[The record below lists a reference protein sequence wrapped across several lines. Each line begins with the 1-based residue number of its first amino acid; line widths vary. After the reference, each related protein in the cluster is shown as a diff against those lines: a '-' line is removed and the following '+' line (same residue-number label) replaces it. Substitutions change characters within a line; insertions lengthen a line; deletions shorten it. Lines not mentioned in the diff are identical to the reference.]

1 MPQDRIRI
9 KDIARMAGVSE
20 GTVDRVLHNR
30 GKVSSS
36 SADKVNEVLKKINYS
51 PNLIARTLG
60 ISKQHRIGVLI
71 PYPESDPYWK
81 QSEVGLKAGL
91 KQLAQFSIDVDI
103 RTIYYDLHDNHDF
116 QRAALEIYHSKPDG
130 ILVAPLFYFASIP
143 FFNSL
148 KEANIPFVLF
158 NTPIVEANALSFI
171 GQDLEQSGVLAA
183 ELVSIGQPQHS
194 KFIFLHIDEDV
205 PNSVHL
211 KEKEKGFMNYLTKHK
226 DLFLT
231 TSATL
236 GPPTNAAFDKQL
248 TELVN
253 QTDLAGIAV
262 STSKAYLIATA
273 FKRQNPRI
281 RIVGY
286 DLIPPN
292 IELLKSN
299 KIDFLINQNPARQ
312 AKLGIQT
319 MANYLLFKRE
329 VNARHLLPL
338 DVITAQN
345 INSYL
350 SQSGNL
356 KLSGSDF

>member
-1 MPQDRIRI
+1 MPHDRIRI

-20 GTVDRVLHNR
+20 GTVDRVLHGR
-30 GKVSSS
+30 GRVSIS
-36 SADKVNEVLKKINYS
+36 SANKVTDVLNRINYS

-71 PYPESDPYWK
+71 PYPESDQYWK
-81 QSEVGLKAGL
+81 QSEIGLKAGL
-91 KQLAQFSIDVDI
+91 KQLTQFSIDIDI
-103 RTIYYDLHDNHDF
+103 QTVYYDLHKSQDF
-116 QRAALEIYHSKPDG
+116 QRAALEVYHSKPDG
-130 ILVAPLFYFASIP
+130 VLVAPLFYFASIS
-143 FFNSL
+143 FFKSL

-158 NTPIVEANALSFI
+158 NTPIVEADALSFI
-171 GQDLEQSGVLAA
+171 GQDLEQSGILAA

-194 KFIFLHIDEDV
+194 KFIFLHIDEDI

-211 KEKEKGFMNYLTKHK
+211 REKEKGFTNYLIQHK
-226 DLFLT
+226 DFFS
-231 TSATL
+231 TSTVIL
-236 GPPTNAAFDKQL
+236 GSPANPEFNKNL
-248 TELVN
+248 TELAKLTN
-253 QTDLAGIAV
+253 LAGIVV
-262 STSKAYLIATA
+262 STSKAYLVAPT
-273 FKRQNPRI
+273 FKNQNEKI

-286 DLIPPN
+286 DLIQPN
-292 IELLKSN
+292 IDLLKAN

-356 KLSGSDF
+356 KLSASDF

>member
-1 MPQDRIRI
+1 MPQNRVRI

-30 GKVSSS
+30 GKVSNL
-36 SADKVNEVLKKINYS
+36 AAEKVNEVLKKINYS

-60 ISKQHRIGVLI
+60 ISKQHKIAVLI

-103 RTIYYDLHDNHDF
+103 KTVYYDLHNNHDF

-130 ILVAPLFYFASIP
+130 VLVAPLFYFASIP
-143 FFNSL
+143 FFKSL

-171 GQDLEQSGVLAA
+171 GQDLEQSGILAA
-183 ELVSIGQPQHS
+183 ELVSIGQPQNS

-205 PNSVHL
+205 PNAVHL
-211 KEKEKGFMNYLTKHK
+211 KEKERGFMNYITRHK
-226 DLFLT
+226 NSYLAG
-231 TSATL
+231 SVSL
-236 GPPTNAAFDKQL
+236 GTPTNPDFAKQL
-248 TELVN
+248 TELVK
-253 QTDLAGIAV
+253 QPDLAGIAV
-262 STSKAYLIATA
+262 STSKAYLIANV
-273 FKRQNPRI
+273 FKDENPKI

-329 VNARHLLPL
+329 TRARHLFPL
-338 DVITAQN
+338 DVVTAQN
-345 INSYL
+345 VNSYL
-350 SQSGNL
+350 SHSGNP
-356 KLSGSDF
+356 KLSASDF

>member
-1 MPQDRIRI
+1 MPETRIRI
-9 KDIARMAGVSE
+9 KDIARIAGVSE

-30 GKVSSS
+30 GKVSI
-36 SADKVNEVLKKINYS
+36 SAAKRVNDVLKKINYS

-60 ISKQHRIGVLI
+60 VSKQHKIVVLI
-71 PYPESDPYWK
+71 PDPRSDPYWE

-91 KQLAQFSIDVDI
+91 KQLEQFSIDVDI
-103 RTIYYDLHDNHDF
+103 KTIHYNLHDNHDF

-130 ILVAPLFYFASIP
+130 VLVAPLFYFASIP
-143 FFNSL
+143 FFKSL

-183 ELVSIGQPQHS
+183 ELVSIGQSQNS

-226 DLFLT
+226 DSF
-231 TSATL
+231 SATSVTL
-236 GPPTNAAFDKQL
+236 GSPTNTEFNNRL

-253 QTDLAGIAV
+253 QTDLVGIVV
-262 STSKAYLIATA
+262 STSKAYLIAEA
-273 FKRQNPRI
+273 FKNQNPKI

-292 IELLKSN
+292 IELLKFN

-319 MANYLLFKRE
+319 MANYLLFKR
-329 VNARHLLPL
+329 VTPPRLLFPL
-338 DVITAQN
+338 DVITPQN
-345 INSYL
+345 VNSYL
-350 SQSGNL
+350 SHSGNP
-356 KLSGSDF
+356 KLSATDF